1 MTWRRA
7 PLYVR
12 SHDLATWLLAEVSR
26 WPRPEAGC
34 SAGRVADAVQDL
46 VVDVSIALTFPADR
60 DDHRRAA
67 DRGVV
72 RVRVLLRVAE
82 SLGYLTSRRMRFV
95 CAELDTIG
103 RMLGG
108 WGRSARRSNRI
119 GAGAGAP
126 RHEARDARR

>member
-1 MTWRRA
+1 M
-7 PLYVR
+7 
-12 SHDLATWLLAEVSR
+12 AEVAR
-26 WPRPEAGC
+26 WPQPEAMC

-46 VVDVSIALTFPADR
+46 VADVSIALTFPAER

-72 RVRVLLRVAE
+72 RLRVLLRLAE
-82 SLGYLTSRRMRFV
+82 SLGYLTKRRMRFAS
-95 CAELDTIG
+95 AELDTIG

-108 WGRSARRSNRI
+108 WGRSSRRFSKS

-126 RHEARDARR
+126 RPEARDARR